1 MNFLPGEGS
10 SHVGL
15 GKTAGFWEEMG
26 SPGTMQK
33 EAAQRGKNRVWQGAG
48 LSLAMAVAEP
58 SRVGDWED
66 LNIQKDWLWLPGP
79 FEHGRCAFQR
89 KSYRTGVQ
97 NELEGASPVVQS
109 LRLLAPNA
117 ADLGS
122 IPSQG
127 TRSHMV
133 QPRIRMPQLKIL
145 SATTK
150 TWHSQI
156 NNFSFL
162 KNELESEREL
172 KWVPLHMHF
181 FLLFFAPWNMQSH
194 MQINNLYPGR
204 TYTWAYIDSPQQWFS
219 TVGDPPSPA
228 GHIPLD
234 LEAKGDTSVPK
245 GTGITLWSSLT
256 SSPNKFMLFAVPSSL
271 YVK

>member
-1 MNFLPGEGS
+1 MWVLERLQAFEKRWALQAQCKKRQLREGRT
-10 SHVGL
+10 GCGKEL
-15 GKTAGFWEEMG
+15 GSAWPRQQL
-26 SPGTMQK
+26 SQVRWGT
-33 EAAQRGKNRVWQGAG
+33 
-48 LSLAMAVAEP
+48 
-58 SRVGDWED
+58 ED
-66 LNIQKDWLWLPGP
+66 DLDIHEDWLWLPGP

-89 KSYRTGVQ
+89 KSYRTGVK
-97 NELEGASPVVQS
+97 NELEKASLVVQL
-109 LRLLAPNA
+109 LRLLTPNA
-117 ADLGS
+117 RDLGS

-133 QPRIRMPQLKIL
+133 QPRVHMPQLKIL

-172 KWVPLHMHF
+172 KWVPLHMYF
-181 FLLFFAPWNMQSH
+181 FLFFFATWSMQSH

-204 TYTWAYIDSPQQWFS
+204 TYTWAYIDSPQQCFS
-219 TVGDPPSPA
+219 TVGDPSSPA

-234 LEAKGDTSVPK
+234 LEAKGETPMPK

-256 SSPNKFMLFAVPSSL
+256 SSPNKFMLFALPSSL
-271 YVK
+271 HVK

>member
-1 MNFLPGEGS
+1 M
-10 SHVGL
+10 
-15 GKTAGFWEEMG
+15 
-26 SPGTMQK
+26 
-33 EAAQRGKNRVWQGAG
+33 
-48 LSLAMAVAEP
+48 
-58 SRVGDWED
+58 
-66 LNIQKDWLWLPGP
+66 
-79 FEHGRCAFQR
+79 
-89 KSYRTGVQ
+89 
-97 NELEGASPVVQS
+97 VQS

-181 FLLFFAPWNMQSH
+181 LLLFFAP
-194 MQINNLYPGR
+194 
-204 TYTWAYIDSPQQWFS
+204 
-219 TVGDPPSPA
+219 
-228 GHIPLD
+228 
-234 LEAKGDTSVPK
+234 
-245 GTGITLWSSLT
+245 
-256 SSPNKFMLFAVPSSL
+256 
-271 YVK
+271 